1 MGSGSQVDRRFC
13 GEPAEAA
20 SQAQTIAVALC
31 RSLGMCGCRTPS
43 VAGVC
48 AAKKKSGSN
57 PPLTI
62 RCDCRVSPSAFA
74 VRKSYYVLSMAQSV
88 RVQVV
93 LTPTVAK
100 LLKEKAASEQRT
112 VSNLAAYLIER
123 SLRPTTV

>member
-1 MGSGSQVDRRFC
+1 MGSGSQVDRRSC
-13 GEPAEAA
+13 DEPAEAA

-31 RSLGMCGCRTPS
+31 RSLGRCGCRALS

-48 AAKKKSGSN
+48 TAKKKSGSN

-62 RCDCRVSPSAFA
+62 RCDCRFSPSAVA
-74 VRKSYYVLSMAQSV
+74 VRKSYYVLSMAQGI

>member
-13 GEPAEAA
+13 DEPAKAPN
-20 SQAQTIAVALC
+20 QGQPIAVALC
-31 RSLGMCGCRTPS
+31 RSLGMCGRRVLG

-48 AAKKKSGSN
+48 VAKKKSGSS

-62 RCDCRVSPSAFA
+62 RCDCRFSSSAVA
-74 VRKSYYVLSMAQSV
+74 VRKSYYVLSMAQGI

-93 LTPTVAK
+93 LTPAVAK
-100 LLKEKAASEQRT
+100 LLKDKASSEQRT